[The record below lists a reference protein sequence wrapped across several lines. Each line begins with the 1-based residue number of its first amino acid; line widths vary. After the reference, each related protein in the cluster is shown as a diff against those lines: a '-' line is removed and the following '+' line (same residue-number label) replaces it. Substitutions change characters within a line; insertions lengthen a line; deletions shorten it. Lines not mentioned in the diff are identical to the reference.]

1 MAKCHVRFIYKRNAF
16 LIILEAILRFWLKK
30 SSFSTG
36 FIRVF
41 ATRFWFLRNL
51 VFIGFIRLFDMVEC
65 HVEFIYKRNV
75 LIIFDAILRFWL
87 KKSSYSTGFIRF

>member
-1 MAKCHVRFIYKRNAF
+1 MKRFCVLENAEFDRVYKVLRRSENMLRKPSLGNAF
-16 LIILEAILRFWLKK
+16 LIISESIFVFWLQK

-51 VFIGFIRLFDMVEC
+51 VFQWFYKAFRHGGMSC
-65 HVEFIYKRNV
+65 GIY
-75 LIIFDAILRFWL
+75 L
-87 KKSSYSTGFIRF
+87 